1 MGDRED
7 WGQRPQE
14 RKMSDVFELLKCGS
28 AAHKVKVNSD
38 GSFTL
43 EPLADKDSLKAFQPK
58 AKEALQAASE
68 GQFTIIQTHTSDG
81 VQETCTIKS
90 SFPAPSR
97 GRLCVCCDGL
107 VTQDFA
113 AHSPAT
119 TAIFNR
125 VSQGCHTET

>member
-81 VQETCTIKS
+81 SGNLYDQIII
-90 SFPAPSR
+90 SR
-97 GRLCVCCDGL
+97 
-107 VTQDFA
+107 A
-113 AHSPAT
+113 
-119 TAIFNR
+119 
-125 VSQGCHTET
+125 

>member
-1 MGDRED
+1 MPARRDQPWPAHAFAVVGGGVKMGARED

-14 RKMSDVFELLKCGS
+14 RKMSDVFERLKCGS

-81 VQETCTIKS
+81 V
-90 SFPAPSR
+90 SR
-97 GRLCVCCDGL
+97 NLYDQIIISR
-107 VTQDFA
+107 A
-113 AHSPAT
+113 
-119 TAIFNR
+119 
-125 VSQGCHTET
+125 

>member
-7 WGQRPQE
+7 SGQRPQE
-14 RKMSDVFELLKCGS
+14 RKMSDVFELPKCGS

-43 EPLADKDSLKAFQPK
+43 EPLANKDSLNAFQPK

-81 VQETCTIKS
+81 VSGNLYDQIII
-90 SFPAPSR
+90 SR
-97 GRLCVCCDGL
+97 
-107 VTQDFA
+107 A
-113 AHSPAT
+113 
-119 TAIFNR
+119 
-125 VSQGCHTET
+125 

>member
-1 MGDRED
+1 
-7 WGQRPQE
+7 
-14 RKMSDVFELLKCGS
+14 MSDVFERLKCGS

-43 EPLADKDSLKAFQPK
+43 DPLADKDSLKAFQPK

-81 VQETCTIKS
+81 VSGNLYDQIIT
-90 SFPAPSR
+90 FP
-97 GRLCVCCDGL
+97 RLAVIATGL
-107 VTQDFA
+107 RRP
-113 AHSPAT
+113 PAT
-119 TAIFNR
+119 TAILNR